1 MSNYYIDY
9 ENVHNEGLKG
19 VQRLQ
24 QGDRLHL
31 FYSVKAD
38 TLKIDVVRQLME
50 CPAEICFDK
59 IINGVEN
66 ALDFQLITA
75 LMCNY
80 TPDEDYYIISRDKG
94 YDAAI
99 EMAGKQNRCNIYRCK
114 DIEGAIKHQD
124 GLGIDESDQEIIV
137 DLGDLSAGNEPVVDS
152 DLESTSHVVS
162 EIAKELPE
170 NQVLSDDEPM
180 TQETAHEKSVSM
192 EQEAPLETAQES
204 NDEESA
210 IVTQEEMEKIFS
222 GKQNVEDTQTQ
233 ETEEQ
238 AELQPNEAP
247 TEAVVLSEDEIKR
260 RAHQS
265 ICTKIL
271 NHVKLIQ
278 KIPLVYKQAEYICEA
293 LEDSDTKM
301 QFYHRLLQ
309 SLGRKK
315 GGELYQ
321 KIKAVYKPIRS
332 IYQASMAG
340 EEQSEDDNAQA
351 AAEPAEQLGN
361 ETVTE
366 SKEHI
371 DQYDGAEPQEK
382 PQRTA
387 KRGRGIRTTRSALK
401 NARGKKRTRPEA
413 DGEAIPDQQV
423 EAVRAAFEQAEQQ
436 QGSAGEAILQMV
448 ELAKNI

>member
-1 MSNYYIDY
+1 MANYYIDY

-19 VQRLQ
+19 VQKLQ
-24 QGDRLHL
+24 QGDRLYL

-50 CPAEICFDK
+50 CPAEISFDK

-137 DLGDLSAGNEPVVDS
+137 DLGDLSNNELVADSEPTSNIVLEAGEI
-152 DLESTSHVVS
+152 VS
-162 EIAKELPE
+162 E
-170 NQVLSDDEPM
+170 NQVFDDVPAIQDDVN
-180 TQETAHEKSVSM
+180 TKSANA
-192 EQEAPLETAQES
+192 EQLEPLEAVQES
-204 NDEESA
+204 DDEESA
-210 IVTQEEMEKIFS
+210 TITQEEMEKIFS
-222 GKQNVEDTQTQ
+222 SKQNVEDTQTQ

-247 TEAVVLSEDEIKR
+247 VEAVVLSEDEIKR

-278 KIPLVYKQAEYICEA
+278 KIPLIYKQAEYICEA

-321 KIKAVYKPIRS
+321 KIKAVYKPIRG
-332 IYQASMAG
+332 IYQASLAG
-340 EEQSEDDNAQA
+340 DEQSEDNKSSNIAVPSEDVQIATQ
-351 AAEPAEQLGN
+351 ESSDI
-361 ETVTE
+361 VTN
-366 SKEHI
+366 
-371 DQYDGAEPQEK
+371 DVAPQEK
-382 PQRTA
+382 TQRII
-387 KRGRGIRTTRSALK
+387 KHGRGTRPTRSVLK
-401 NARGKKRTRPEA
+401 NPRARRQASDRDTSEPTQAK
-413 DGEAIPDQQV
+413 QV

-436 QGSAGEAILQMV
+436 QGAAGEAILQMV

>member
-50 CPAEICFDK
+50 CPAQICFDK

-170 NQVLSDDEPM
+170 SQVLSDDEPM
-180 TQETAHEKSVSM
+180 AQETVNEKSVSM
-192 EQEAPLETAQES
+192 EQEAPLETVQES

-247 TEAVVLSEDEIKR
+247 AEAVVLSEDEIKR

-278 KIPLVYKQAEYICEA
+278 KIPLIYKQAEYICEA

-321 KIKAVYKPIRS
+321 KIKAVYKPIRG
-332 IYQASMAG
+332 IYQASLAG
-340 EEQSEDDNAQA
+340 DEQSEDNKSSNIAVPSEDVQIATQESSDVVTNDVA
-351 AAEPAEQLGN
+351 A
-361 ETVTE
+361 
-366 SKEHI
+366 
-371 DQYDGAEPQEK
+371 QEK
-382 PQRTA
+382 PQRII
-387 KRGRGIRTTRSALK
+387 KHGRGTRPTRSVLK
-401 NARGKKRTRPEA
+401 NPRARRQPFGRDTSEPTQEK
-413 DGEAIPDQQV
+413 QV

-436 QGSAGEAILQMV
+436 QGAAGEAILQMV

>member
-80 TPDEDYYIISRDKG
+80 DAQEDYYIISRDKG

-137 DLGDLSAGNEPVVDS
+137 DLGDLSSADEPGQALDADTTADDAAELPRDVADNTPSSLAAAQEINEDK
-152 DLESTSHVVS
+152 EA
-162 EIAKELPE
+162 AKEEQDTIPEAVQEQPAEEAVPGLKEKMEEIFLGRQNPEE
-170 NQVLSDDEPM
+170 NQV
-180 TQETAHEKSVSM
+180 QESEAKQEI
-192 EQEAPLETAQES
+192 QNDEAPA
-204 NDEESA
+204 
-210 IVTQEEMEKIFS
+210 
-222 GKQNVEDTQTQ
+222 
-233 ETEEQ
+233 EQ
-238 AELQPNEAP
+238 
-247 TEAVVLSEDEIKR
+247 VVLTEDEIKR

-278 KIPLVYKQAEYICEA
+278 KIPLIYKQAEYICEA

-321 KIKAVYKPIRS
+321 KIKAVYKPIRG
-332 IYQASMAG
+332 IYQASLAG
-340 EEQSEDDNAQA
+340 DEQSEDNKSSNIAVPSEEMQIAPQEARDAVANDEA
-351 AAEPAEQLGN
+351 A
-361 ETVTE
+361 
-366 SKEHI
+366 
-371 DQYDGAEPQEK
+371 QEK
-382 PQRTA
+382 PQRII
-387 KRGRGIRTTRSALK
+387 KHGRGTRATRSVLK
-401 NARGKKRTRPEA
+401 NPRTRRQPSDRDTSELTQ
-413 DGEAIPDQQV
+413 EKQV
-423 EAVRAAFEQAEQQ
+423 EAVRVAFEQAEQQ
-436 QGSAGEAILQMV
+436 QGAAGEAILQMV

>member
-1 MSNYYIDY
+1 MANYYIDY

-19 VQRLQ
+19 VQKLQ
-24 QGDRLHL
+24 QGDRLYL

-50 CPAEICFDK
+50 CPAQICFDK

-180 TQETAHEKSVSM
+180 AQETANEKSVSM
-192 EQEAPLETAQES
+192 EQEEPLEEVQES

-278 KIPLVYKQAEYICEA
+278 KIPLIYKQAEYICEA

-321 KIKAVYKPIRS
+321 KIKAVYKPIRG
-332 IYQASMAG
+332 IYQASLAG
-340 EEQSEDDNAQA
+340 DEQSEDNKSPNIAVPSGEVQIAPQDASDVVTNDVA
-351 AAEPAEQLGN
+351 A
-361 ETVTE
+361 
-366 SKEHI
+366 
-371 DQYDGAEPQEK
+371 QEK
-382 PQRTA
+382 SQRII
-387 KRGRGIRTTRSALK
+387 KHGRGTRPTRSVLK
-401 NARGKKRTRPEA
+401 NPRTRRQPSDRESS
-413 DGEAIPDQQV
+413 EPTQEKQV

-436 QGSAGEAILQMV
+436 QGAAGEAILQMV

>member
-1 MSNYYIDY
+1 MANYYIDY

-19 VQRLQ
+19 VQKLQ
-24 QGDRLHL
+24 QGDRLYL

-50 CPAEICFDK
+50 CPAEISFDK

-114 DIEGAIKHQD
+114 EIEGAIKHQD

-137 DLGDLSAGNEPVVDS
+137 DLGDLSNNELVADSEPTSNIVPEAGEI
-152 DLESTSHVVS
+152 VS
-162 EIAKELPE
+162 E
-170 NQVLSDDEPM
+170 NQVLDDVPAIQDDVN
-180 TQETAHEKSVSM
+180 TKSANA
-192 EQEAPLETAQES
+192 EQLEPLEAVQES
-204 NDEESA
+204 DDEESA
-210 IVTQEEMEKIFS
+210 TITQEEMERIFS

-247 TEAVVLSEDEIKR
+247 VEAVVLSEDEIKR

-278 KIPLVYKQAEYICEA
+278 KIPLIYKQAEYICEA

-321 KIKAVYKPIRS
+321 KIKAVYKPIRG
-332 IYQASMAG
+332 IYQASLAG
-340 EEQSEDDNAQA
+340 DEQSEDNKSSNMAVPSEDVQIATQ
-351 AAEPAEQLGN
+351 ESSDI
-361 ETVTE
+361 VTN
-366 SKEHI
+366 
-371 DQYDGAEPQEK
+371 DVAPQEK
-382 PQRTA
+382 TQRII
-387 KRGRGIRTTRSALK
+387 KHGRGTRPTRSVLK
-401 NARGKKRTRPEA
+401 NPRARRQASDRDTSEPTQEK
-413 DGEAIPDQQV
+413 QV

-436 QGSAGEAILQMV
+436 QGAAGEAILQMV

>member
-80 TPDEDYYIISRDKG
+80 DVQEDYYIISRDKG

-114 DIEGAIKHQD
+114 DIEGAIKPQD

-137 DLGDLSAGNEPVVDS
+137 DLGDLSSADAPGQALDA
-152 DLESTSHVVS
+152 DTT
-162 EIAKELPE
+162 ADDAAELPRDAAENTASLAPAQESHEEKEAANEEKDAIPEAVQEQSAEEAVPGLKEKMEEIFLGRQNPEE
-170 NQVLSDDEPM
+170 NQVQEPEAK
-180 TQETAHEKSVSM
+180 QEI
-192 EQEAPLETAQES
+192 QNDEAPA
-204 NDEESA
+204 
-210 IVTQEEMEKIFS
+210 
-222 GKQNVEDTQTQ
+222 
-233 ETEEQ
+233 EQ
-238 AELQPNEAP
+238 A
-247 TEAVVLSEDEIKR
+247 VLTEDEIKR

-321 KIKAVYKPIRS
+321 KIKAVYKSIRS

-340 EEQSEDDNAQA
+340 EEQPDDNSAQA
-351 AAEPAEQLGN
+351 VPEPAEQLSAMSA
-361 ETVTE
+361 E
-366 SKEHI
+366 SKEQIEQH
-371 DQYDGAEPQEK
+371 DEAEPQEREK
-382 PQRTA
+382 PQRIA

-401 NARGKKRTRPEA
+401 NPRGKKRTRPEA
-413 DGEAIPDQQV
+413 DSEPIPDQQV

>member
-1 MSNYYIDY
+1 MANYYIDY

-19 VQRLQ
+19 VQKLQ
-24 QGDRLHL
+24 QGDRLYL

-50 CPAEICFDK
+50 CPAQICFDK

-137 DLGDLSAGNEPVVDS
+137 DLGDLSANNEPVADS
-152 DLESTSHVVS
+152 EPTSKIVPEAGEIVS
-162 EIAKELPE
+162 E
-170 NQVLSDDEPM
+170 NQVLSDDVPVIQDDVN
-180 TQETAHEKSVSM
+180 TKSANA
-192 EQEAPLETAQES
+192 EQEESLEEVQES

-247 TEAVVLSEDEIKR
+247 AEAVVLSEDEIKR

-278 KIPLVYKQAEYICEA
+278 KIPLIYKQAEYICEA

-321 KIKAVYKPIRS
+321 KIKAVYKPIRG
-332 IYQASMAG
+332 IYQASLAG
-340 EEQSEDDNAQA
+340 DEQSEDNKSPNIAVPSEEVQIAPQDASDVVANDVA
-351 AAEPAEQLGN
+351 A
-361 ETVTE
+361 
-366 SKEHI
+366 
-371 DQYDGAEPQEK
+371 QEK
-382 PQRTA
+382 QQ
-387 KRGRGIRTTRSALK
+387 KIIKHGRGTRPTRSVLK
-401 NARGKKRTRPEA
+401 NPRTRRQPSDRDTSEPTQ
-413 DGEAIPDQQV
+413 EKQV

-436 QGSAGEAILQMV
+436 QGAAGEAILQMV